1 MLIKPAK
8 RRDAF
13 SLIEVVISSAL
24 LGVVFL
30 GMISLQSFAL
40 SGRMKKW
47 RQQVVFSQ
55 TAYSI
60 KAISSSLMNAS
71 YITRPAVGETGAK
84 LLVGYYNTNPLDKT
98 SKLVEKD
105 PQSYF
110 IYCVNGE
117 GNKLYRYTGYSPIAL
132 TFFAFN
138 CGQPAEGNQTMELLV
153 DASGGKLAFE
163 WAFSISDRA
172 PNIVHLDYRVSSDKE
187 EIAGRADMQLQQS
200 L

>member
-1 MLIKPAK
+1 MRLKLAK

-40 SGRMKKW
+40 SGRAKKW
-47 RQQVVFSQ
+47 RQQMVFSQ
-55 TAYSI
+55 TAYSL
-60 KAISSSLMNAS
+60 KMISGSLMNATF
-71 YITRPAVGETGAK
+71 ITRPAAGETSSK
-84 LLVGYYNTNPLDKT
+84 LLVGYYNTNPLDKA
-98 SKLVEKD
+98 SKLVESD

-110 IYCVNGE
+110 IYCVNEE
-117 GNKLYRYTGYSPIAL
+117 GNKLYKYTGFSPIAL

-138 CGQPAEGNQTMELLV
+138 CGQPAESSQTMELMV
-153 DASGGKLAFE
+153 DASGSKLAFE
-163 WAFSISDRA
+163 WAFSISDKA
-172 PNIVHLDYRVSSDKE
+172 SNIVRLDYRVSSDKE
-187 EIAGRADMQLQQS
+187 EIAGGADMHLQQS